1 MGCHFLLQGIFL
13 TQGSNPDLPYCRQT
27 LYPLS
32 HQGSRCVSDQR
43 LKILQSLRGRN
54 LSQQV
59 WLSGIPLLRGWR
71 VWAHRSPGSHGTS
84 GERSGPRFST
94 AVSQTDGDYQE
105 ITAPLIVFQFGE
117 VISKAKG
124 LRGLTMPSHSVTSK
138 FSFRFP
144 GLFKKKKK
152 RQSPL
157 RNKVV
162 RGGDH
167 MLQEAS

>member
-1 MGCHFLLQGIFL
+1 M
-13 TQGSNPDLPYCRQT
+13 
-27 LYPLS
+27 
-32 HQGSRCVSDQR
+32 
-43 LKILQSLRGRN
+43 
-54 LSQQV
+54 
-59 WLSGIPLLRGWR
+59 
-71 VWAHRSPGSHGTS
+71 WAHRSPGSHGTS